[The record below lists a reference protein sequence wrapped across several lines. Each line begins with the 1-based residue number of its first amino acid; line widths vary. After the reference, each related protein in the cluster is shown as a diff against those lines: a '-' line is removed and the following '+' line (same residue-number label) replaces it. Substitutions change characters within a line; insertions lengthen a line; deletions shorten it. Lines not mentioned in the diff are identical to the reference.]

1 VRFVV
6 GVAALVALV
15 SASAASAHGPG
26 GSTSTGYVASV
37 SGIEPTVVGLR
48 AQPAYGD
55 QILVSNL
62 SPQPIVI
69 FDAKGLPFLRFT
81 KLRGVE
87 RRTAGGW
94 KRVAR
99 TQSYAWHDPRVVGH
113 GPPPAPAP
121 GAGAG
126 ESRFVKNWRIPG
138 DAGGRDFEILGFL
151 GWVPPPDQGGD
162 GVSKTLLVAGALGL
176 LALSIAAV
184 VLLGRREGD
193 PTSTA

>member
-1 VRFVV
+1 VRLVV
-6 GVAALVALV
+6 GVAALVALL

-26 GSTSTGYVASV
+26 SSTSTGYVASV

-55 QILVSNL
+55 EILVSNL

-87 RRTAGGW
+87 RRTADGW

-113 GPPPAPAP
+113 GPPPAAAP

-126 ESRFVKNWRIPG
+126 ESRF
-138 DAGGRDFEILGFL
+138 RDFEILGFL

-184 VLLGRREGD
+184 VLLGRRDSD
-193 PTSTA
+193 PSPS